1 MRFRKNKSL
10 IYNHLKIAILR
21 HPCIYF
27 KNKKFKKQEQNTFFV
42 KKISTKFAL
51 AFKSK

>member
-1 MRFRKNKSL
+1 MRNFVPYVYLFR
-10 IYNHLKIAILR
+10 
-21 HPCIYF
+21 
-27 KNKKFKKQEQNTFFV
+27 NKKFKKQEQNTFFV